1 MLLVRNYGLDVLRI
15 LLCLTVVVFHYGG
28 EWSCGGGVAVDGFF
42 VLSGFLAVCSARG
55 SAQGNIVEYYRKKC
69 WRLLPVLLIAW
80 AVGLA
85 VPYLHYVFSGAVSM
99 ALSVLWE
106 KDFFVDFDGKH
117 TFCCVPERYVSSC

>member
-1 MLLVRNYGLDVLRI
+1 MRTDACDV
-15 LLCLTVVVFHYGG
+15 
-28 EWSCGGGVAVDGFF
+28 ADDGDWFS
-42 VLSGFLAVCSARG
+42 L
-55 SAQGNIVEYYRKKC
+55 
-69 WRLLPVLLIAW
+69 
-80 AVGLA
+80 